1 MKLKLTSVNIYIPDI
16 MVQTDSG
23 EVINNQDNDAN
34 DQIKATITMASIQEK
49 ARYIN
54 LNSFV
59 NSKSKDADIKSVVSY
74 DYNAC
79 IKKHVEKIEG
89 LEDFGIIDG
98 KTLLEHPA
106 NPMLNDLINDIF
118 SKVNGTK
125 DEDILT
131 PKK

>member
-1 MKLKLTSVNIYIPDI
+1 MKLKLTTVNIYIPDI
-16 MVQTDSG
+16 MVQTDTG
-23 EVINNQDNDAN
+23 EVINNQDNDVS
-34 DQIKATITMASIQEK
+34 DQIKATITMANIQEK

-74 DYNAC
+74 DYNTC

-89 LEDFGIIDG
+89 LEEFGITDG
-98 KTLLEHPA
+98 KTLLEYPA
-106 NPMLNDLINDIF
+106 NPILNDLINDLFAKI
-118 SKVNGTK
+118 NGTK